1 LKLPDSGGIFLR
13 DTYQQQPQLVELV
26 QKDSEI
32 NKHTGK
38 NIMRAVINPLP
49 TGPKQ
54 TVELKGLRARIQSH
68 TPTPDIY
75 INVNYDND
83 QDDAGNTV
91 DSDSNSNPN
100 STAAAAKTTKSTK
113 PAPPPLDLKDRFKI
127 VRVEKKPKDQ
137 VRIVS
142 NMKIGLTGHVKE
154 QQSILPSSTQSIT
167 NDWVRVTPTA
177 PLEPGE
183 YAVIEMLGPK
193 QMNLYVCDFGVD
205 PSAPQNPSVWKPAPT
220 KKVETGT
227 NESPVLGKRPKF
239 NYQPDQLYGSFD
251 V

>member
-54 TVELKGLRARIQSH
+54 TVELKGLRARIQAH

-83 QDDAGNTV
+83 QDDAANTNAA
-91 DSDSNSNPN
+91 DSASSRASKTQKNS
-100 STAAAAKTTKSTK
+100 K
-113 PAPPPLDLKDRFKI
+113 PAAPPLDLKDRFKI
-127 VRVEKKPKDQ
+127 VRVEK
-137 VRIVS
+137 
-142 NMKIGLTGHVKE
+142 
-154 QQSILPSSTQSIT
+154 
-167 NDWVRVTPTA
+167 
-177 PLEPGE
+177 
-183 YAVIEMLGPK
+183 
-193 QMNLYVCDFGVD
+193 
-205 PSAPQNPSVWKPAPT
+205 
-220 KKVETGT
+220 
-227 NESPVLGKRPKF
+227 
-239 NYQPDQLYGSFD
+239 
-251 V
+251 